1 MHSLRPHFIHTNL
14 RTPSMTFGRS
24 SARFPKYSEYFI
36 TRSCFNSNIH
46 NIRHTLRLRYGAFRN
61 NLRKRTEAYPF
72 VFLTFQVHY
81 TTSPNIIPFRSTLT
95 PNIHLYS
102 HTSRRPL
109 IGSSRTYHPQSPYSE
124 IIGTYLSLTF
134 SFFSFTLFLSPFAF
148 LSYFHCFLHVSCF
161 GSLSFV
167 LHLSYFLFPN
177 IFEYLYTPVLVV
189 CSSFEIISRTSPHIS
204 HLVFG

>member
-102 HTSRRPL
+102 HTSRRLL
-109 IGSSRTYHPQSPYSE
+109 IGSSRTFAYSPFHFLSTPDTLVRISE
-124 IIGTYLSLTF
+124 DFYCAKLCTGTYSGIH
-134 SFFSFTLFLSPFAF
+134 P
-148 LSYFHCFLHVSCF
+148 VPINP
-161 GSLSFV
+161 V
-167 LHLSYFLFPN
+167 FLFAP
-177 IFEYLYTPVLVV
+177 FEV
-189 CSSFEIISRTSPHIS
+189 
-204 HLVFG
+204 

>member
-81 TTSPNIIPFRSTLT
+81 TTSPNIIPFRSMLT

-109 IGSSRTYHPQSPYSE
+109 IGSSRTFAYSPFHFLSTPDTLVRISE
-124 IIGTYLSLTF
+124 DFYCAKLCTGTYSGIH
-134 SFFSFTLFLSPFAF
+134 P
-148 LSYFHCFLHVSCF
+148 VPINP
-161 GSLSFV
+161 V
-167 LHLSYFLFPN
+167 FLFAP
-177 IFEYLYTPVLVV
+177 FEV
-189 CSSFEIISRTSPHIS
+189 
-204 HLVFG
+204 

>member
-1 MHSLRPHFIHTNL
+1 MLVRWLVCRAPLISARLFCARKSEYSEYSTATRIFHHLCTTCIPSNPLYSYNL

-81 TTSPNIIPFRSTLT
+81 TMSPNIIPFRSTLT

-109 IGSSRTYHPQSPYSE
+109 IGSSRTFAYSPFHFLSTPDTLVRISE
-124 IIGTYLSLTF
+124 DFYCAKLCTGTYSGIH
-134 SFFSFTLFLSPFAF
+134 P
-148 LSYFHCFLHVSCF
+148 VPINP
-161 GSLSFV
+161 V
-167 LHLSYFLFPN
+167 FLFAP
-177 IFEYLYTPVLVV
+177 FEV
-189 CSSFEIISRTSPHIS
+189 
-204 HLVFG
+204 